1 MSGYLRVSSGVR
13 AVCSLGVGTFGGA
26 INNGLRSV
34 GVIGTSA
41 IKSTRIGL
49 FGGGIMGKAMF
60 KLGRFYYSTGK
71 DLQFGNVARRKM
83 LKGAND
89 LADAVGVTLG
99 PKGRNVV
106 IDQGTV
112 KAPRITKDGVTVAKS
127 IEFKSRA
134 ENIGA
139 QLLKS
144 VALATNDK
152 AGDGT
157 TTATVLAREIYKSG
171 CDKVDSGLNPM
182 DLLRGINI
190 GVEQVISE
198 LDKLSQPV
206 KTREDIL
213 NIATIS
219 ANNDLRIGELI
230 SKAYDKVGK
239 DGTIHIVEGNTTKC
253 ELNVVEGIKL
263 ERGYISP
270 YFITNQKNQ
279 KVEMENA
286 NVLVFNGTI
295 SDINLVLPILE
306 YSLRNNSPVL
316 IIADNIEG
324 EALAALILN
333 KIQLNL
339 KLCAI
344 KSPGFGEHKKQLLDD
359 LSAVLGAKVINSD
372 YSREKASDINS
383 NNISE
388 FLGKCKNVSIS
399 KEETIITEGKGS
411 SSAKVKDIISLVKH
425 QMDEAN
431 KNTEMSEYEKRKL
444 GERYAKLTGKI
455 AIIKVGGYS
464 DTEISE
470 LKDRFVDSLNATK
483 CALEQGIVPGG
494 GSALIWA
501 SRNLKNLYNL
511 GKQDETGN
519 SDDKVKN
526 YDVAMGIK
534 IVEDACKIP
543 CNLISSNAGFEG
555 PVVVGEL
562 IKKFNNGH
570 KSFGFDAQS
579 GKFVDMIKNGIIDP
593 TKVVKSGISDAA
605 SIASLM
611 TTTEVSICDSDSENN
626 KNEIFNARKKIGK
639 FPSNIDI

>member
-1 MSGYLRVSSGVR
+1 MNGYLKTNYGLRELY
-13 AVCSLGVGTFGGA
+13 SLGNGGFGGI
-26 INNGLRSV
+26 INSSLRNRV
-34 GVIGTSA
+34 GFIGTGALNKAS
-41 IKSTRIGL
+41 IGL
-49 FGGGIMGKAMF
+49 VGGGIMRKMMSRLGKF
-60 KLGRFYYSTGK
+60 CYNTGK
-71 DLQFGNVARRKM
+71 DLQFGNVSRRQM
-83 LKGAND
+83 LKGANI

-106 IDQGTV
+106 IDQGMMKT
-112 KAPRITKDGVTVAKS
+112 PRITKDGVTVARS
-127 IEFKSRA
+127 IEFKSKP

-139 QLLKS
+139 QLLKN

-157 TTATVLAREIYKSG
+157 TTATVLAREMYRSG

-190 GVEQVISE
+190 GVEYVISE

-213 NIATIS
+213 NVATIS
-219 ANNDLRIGELI
+219 ANNDLKIGKII
-230 SKAYDKVGK
+230 SKAYDKVGR

-253 ELNVVEGIKL
+253 ELNVVEGIKID
-263 ERGYISP
+263 RGYISP

-279 KVEMENA
+279 KVELENP
-286 NVLVFNGTI
+286 NILIFNGKI
-295 SDINLVLPILE
+295 SDMNLILPVLE
-306 YSLRNNSPVL
+306 HSLKTNSPIL
-316 IIADNIEG
+316 IIADDIEG

-344 KSPGFGEHKKQLLDD
+344 KSPGFGEHKKQLLND
-359 LSAVLGAKVINSD
+359 LSAILGAKIINGEYSSD
-372 YSREKASDINS
+372 NVSDINS

-388 FLGKCKNVSIS
+388 YLGQCKSVSIS

-411 SSAKVKDIISLVKH
+411 SSSKVRDIISLVKH

-431 KNTEMSEYEKRKL
+431 RNNLDLSEYEKKKL
-444 GERYAKLTGKI
+444 SERYAKLTGKI

-501 SRNLKNLYNL
+501 SRNLKDLYHF
-511 GKQDETGN
+511 GKQDAN
-519 SDDKVKN
+519 NNNYDKIDN

-543 CNLISSNAGFEG
+543 CSLISSNAGFEG

-562 IKKFNNGH
+562 IKKFNNGD
-570 KSFGFDAQS
+570 KFFGFNARN

-593 TKVVKSGISDAA
+593 TKVVKSGISNAA

-611 TTTEVSICDSDSENN
+611 ATTEVSIYDSDMENSN
-626 KNEIFNARKKIGK
+626 TDIYSNNRKKIGR
-639 FPSNIDI
+639 FP